1 MKRQSGVLM
10 HISSLPSPYGIGD
23 FGTEAFKFV
32 DFLSKSGQ
40 KIWQILPLTIPDSLG
55 SPYASPSAFAGNWL
69 LISPDELVREGLLQK
84 KSLPDDQRITHTKY
98 PKIVLQQK
106 FILEKS
112 YDYFLKHGS
121 ADHKKNFNN
130 FTKKHSKWLDDYAL
144 FMALKDHFRGKQWFK
159 WPQSIANRDEET
171 IKYWQDKIKK
181 QIAIFKYGQWIFF
194 YQYKKLK
201 QYAHKKEIRIFGDI
215 PFFIIHD
222 SVDVWVN
229 KKIFLLDNENKPLA
243 KSGVPPDYFSKR
255 GQLWGDP
262 QYNWE
267 IMRRNNFHWFV
278 RRLRMAEH
286 FYDDVRLDHFR
297 GYQAVWHVDSKS
309 KSSKNGKWVDVPGD
323 LIFKRVK
330 KEFKSLSIISEDLG
344 YITSDVVKLRK
355 RFHFPGMRVM
365 QFGFGGL
372 HDNFHLPKNFTNDCV
387 AYTGTHD
394 NDTTYGWITKSGKP
408 PQKKF
413 ALDYTKVEKKEF
425 AWKLIE
431 LGSMSKAGWFIFPM
445 QDALNL
451 NSEARMN
458 KPSTKKNNWQWRMK
472 KNSLSDELAVKIKK
486 LTKSARR

>member
-1 MKRQSGVLM
+1 M

-23 FGTEAFKFV
+23 FGMETFRFV

-40 KIWQILPLTIPDSLG
+40 KIWQILPLTIPDSIG

-69 LISPDELVREGLLQK
+69 LISPGELMREGLLHK
-84 KSLPDDQRITHTKY
+84 KSLPKEQRVTPVKY
-98 PKIVLQQK
+98 SKIFLQRKQ
-106 FILEKS
+106 IIERS
-112 YDYFLKHGS
+112 YEHFLKHAAAKQRKS
-121 ADHKKNFNN
+121 FKD
-130 FTKKHSKWLDDYAL
+130 FTQKQSSWLDDYAL
-144 FMALKDHFRGKQWFK
+144 FMALKDHFKGDQWFK
-159 WPQSIANRDEET
+159 WPASIANREKET

-181 QIAIFKYGQWIFF
+181 QIAIFQYGQWIFF
-194 YQYKKLK
+194 SQYKKLK
-201 QYAHKKEIRIFGDI
+201 RYAHKKGVRIFGDI

-229 KKIFLLDNENKPLA
+229 KKIFLLDNNNQPLA

-262 QYNWE
+262 QYNWDV
-267 IMRRNNFHWFV
+267 MKKNNFRWFV
-278 RRLRMAEH
+278 RRLEMAEQ

-297 GYQAVWHVDSKS
+297 GYRAVWHVDPKS
-309 KSSKNGKWVDVPGD
+309 KSSKKGKWVKVPGN
-323 LIFKRVK
+323 LLFKRVK
-330 KEFKSLSIISEDLG
+330 EKFRRLSIIAEDLG
-344 YITSDVVKLRK
+344 YITSDVVKLREK
-355 RFHFPGMRVM
+355 TRFPGMRVM
-365 QFGFGGL
+365 QFGFSGK
-372 HDNFHLPKNFTNDCV
+372 HDNFHLPSNFPKDTV

-413 ALDYTKVEKKEF
+413 ALDYTNVGKKEF

-431 LGSMSKAGWFIFPM
+431 MGAMSKSRWFIFPM

-451 NSEARMN
+451 GSEARMN
-458 KPSTKKNNWQWRMK
+458 KPSTKKKNWQWRMK
-472 KNSLSDELAVKIKK
+472 KDVLTDELAEKIKK